1 MAQDLF
7 NHQTFMVFKGNN
19 VIIIHYGRKPV
30 IEAIVSRLGC
40 VMVDIEQ
47 PAENERWSGA
57 IDIDYRD
64 ELPFVR
70 LRSLPKDNG
79 DDKSEVLPLKFEEG
93 VKA

>member
-19 VIIIHYGRKPV
+19 VIVIHHGRKPV
-30 IEAIVSRLGC
+30 IEAVVSSRNGC

-47 PAENERWSGA
+47 PVENHRWSGA

-70 LRSLPKDNG
+70 VRGLSG
-79 DDKSEVLPLKFEEG
+79 DDKPEVLPLKFEEG
-93 VKA
+93 VTVTA